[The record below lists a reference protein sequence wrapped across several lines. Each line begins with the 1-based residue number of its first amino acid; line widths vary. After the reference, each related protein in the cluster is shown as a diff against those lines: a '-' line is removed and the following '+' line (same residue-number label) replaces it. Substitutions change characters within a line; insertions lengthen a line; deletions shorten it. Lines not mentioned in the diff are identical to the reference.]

1 MPFLVA
7 AIMGA
12 LAQVMG
18 SLVGRALLALGFS
31 YVTYSG
37 MTVATDFV
45 AQQMQSSMSA
55 IGGEIGSWLRF
66 CGVDIAL
73 NMIISAFAASIAI
86 KQIGGG
92 LTKMVLKK

>member
-7 AIMGA
+7 AIVGA

-37 MTVATDFV
+37 MSVASDFI
-45 AQQMQSSMSA
+45 AQQMQSSIGS
-55 IGGEIGSWLRF
+55 IGGEIGSFLRF
-66 CGVDIAL
+66 CAVDVAI
-73 NMIISAFAASIAI
+73 NMIISAFAASVAI

-92 LTKMVLKK
+92 ITKMVLKK